1 MGVHC
6 CRRPTNM
13 ETRSDRHF
21 RIRPRIRVL
30 DTSCRRHEDV
40 GYRECTNLV
49 GGSGVTLFLLIPGRF
64 GDQSVALELVANG
77 LTDAAGLELTQ
88 KSFELEEFPIV
99 GVVEPGF
106 NGNAVVDL
114 VSKGMG
120 RVVHQNGPGE
130 VAT

>member
-1 MGVHC
+1 M
-6 CRRPTNM
+6 
-13 ETRSDRHF
+13 
-21 RIRPRIRVL
+21 
-30 DTSCRRHEDV
+30 
-40 GYRECTNLV
+40 
-49 GGSGVTLFLLIPGRF
+49 TLFLLIPGRF

-99 GVVEPGF
+99 GIVEPGF

-120 RVVHQNGPGE
+120 RVVH
-130 VAT
+130 